1 MPACDKFLLF
11 RERIIYTLNHLL
23 SIGCSDD
30 KTNSQ
35 GIVDKEIVMAQTRI
49 LIVDD
54 ELVIRESLAG
64 WLKRDGY
71 EVGTAAGGEE
81 ALDLLKQKGFDILLL
96 DIQLD
101 GMSGMEVLSRVKEE
115 YPDIDVVMITA
126 FGSVQSAVQAMK
138 SHAFDYL
145 LKPFDPDE
153 LGLMIK
159 KLVQHRAQKQE
170 NIFLKEEYETRTRFE
185 SMIGQSRAMQDIFK
199 LIEDIKD
206 VPSSVLITGETGTGK
221 GLAAKAIHSNSRF
234 RNGPFVSVNCGA
246 IPKHIMESELF
257 GHRKGAFTDAKETRK
272 GRLEMASGGTLFLDE
287 IGEISMRMQ
296 IDLLQVLE
304 DRIFYKVGGTQPIT
318 ADFRVIAATHANL
331 EQAIKNRIFREDLFY
346 RLNVISFAMP
356 PLRERKEDIPLL
368 ADHFLKKF
376 TQEVNRGVERISR
389 DAMDEFM
396 LYEWPGNVRELS
408 NAVERA
414 VVVCRTRT
422 ITPLDLPIGTS
433 REEELKTRYFSLDD
447 VEKEH
452 ILTILN
458 QTGWNI
464 SKSSAILGIDR
475 STLYN
480 KIHRYDLKPE

>member
-1 MPACDKFLLF
+1 
-11 RERIIYTLNHLL
+11 
-23 SIGCSDD
+23 
-30 KTNSQ
+30 
-35 GIVDKEIVMAQTRI
+35 MAQTRI

-71 EVGTAAGGEE
+71 EVGTVAGGEE

-159 KLVQHRAQKQE
+159 KLVEHRARKQE

-199 LIEDIKD
+199 LIEDIRD

-331 EQAIKNRIFREDLFY
+331 EQAIKDRTFREDLFY

-389 DAMDEFM
+389 DAMDELM

-452 ILTILN
+452 IITILN